1 MAEIEFSA
9 LVRDLPQRVG
19 DRSILEEHVRA
30 WEQGRNQA
38 AVRAQ
43 WHFTNAD
50 ARIRLRKLYPII
62 NA

>member
-1 MAEIEFSA
+1 
-9 LVRDLPQRVG
+9 
-19 DRSILEEHVRA
+19 VRA